1 VSVSGKG
8 AGAPP
13 RCFFHHPQNAL
24 GRGLTLDQRGRVA
37 GIHTPGP
44 RLSALAGNRLLYRD
58 GVPAATLSG
67 GEIRFVD
74 ALDSATK
81 WFARKALVRG
91 TRRTPSIG
99 TETDDRRDAEQPD
112 FESASS

>member
-1 VSVSGKG
+1 
-8 AGAPP
+8 
-13 RCFFHHPQNAL
+13 
-24 GRGLTLDQRGRVA
+24 
-37 GIHTPGP
+37 
-44 RLSALAGNRLLYRD
+44 LAGNRLLYRD